1 MNRAPRVALYARV
14 STFDQDPELQLRELR
29 ELARQRGWGPVAEY
43 IDHGV
48 SGTRFKRPG
57 LDRLLADAQ
66 AGRLDVVAVWR
77 LDRLGRSSLD
87 LVRTVLQLER
97 WRVQFVSLRDPGMDT
112 TTSMGRLIFQILA
125 AFAEFEKNLNSERT
139 RAGLARA
146 RERGVRLGRPLAQVT
161 PEAAAEAVRQH
172 GTIEAAARAF
182 GVSRA
187 TLRARLAQVAKKVPA
202 EAVENDG

>member
-1 MNRAPRVALYARV
+1 MTTRAALYARV

-29 ELARQRGWGPVAEY
+29 ELARQRGWGPVVEY

-48 SGTRFKRPG
+48 TGIRFKRPG

-97 WRVQFVSLRDPGMDT
+97 WGVQFVSLRDAGMDT
-112 TTSMGRLIFQILA
+112 TTPMGRLIFQILS
-125 AFAEFEKNLNSERT
+125 AFAEFERNLLRERT
-139 RAGLARA
+139 KAGMARA
-146 RERGVRLGRPLAQVT
+146 RERGSPLGRPRKRVT
-161 PEAAAEAVRQH
+161 PQQARELVDELGTLDAAAKAL
-172 GTIEAAARAF
+172 
-182 GVSRA
+182 GVSRG
-187 TLRARLAQVAKKVPA
+187 TIRARLRQVAEKVS
-202 EAVENDG
+202 VRRSENGR